1 MPLLADRRLQRLGD
15 PPLPSTRDPRRCS
28 MPLKIEEHSNP
39 TTLVLTGRLDTD
51 TAPELDQALNRVLAN
66 TRTAARLV
74 FDLSQLEYLSSAGI
88 RCFVRA
94 RKAIEPTGGNVA
106 IVNPQAPVR
115 KVLDIVKAIPA
126 GGIFESVEELD
137 AYLDAIQRK
146 VRAGE

>member
-1 MPLLADRRLQRLGD
+1 
-15 PPLPSTRDPRRCS
+15 